1 MNELKGRI
9 LYFVTLSPAS
19 STSLG
24 SVVLFLPALLN
35 ISLAF
40 PLDALAGAFDDV
52 DMKLLA

>member
-9 LYFVTLSPAS
+9 LYFTTLSPAF
-19 STSLG
+19 STGLG
-24 SVVLFLPALLN
+24 SVALFLPVLLN

-40 PLDALAGAFDDV
+40 PLDALVGTFDDG

>member
-19 STSLG
+19 STSLE
-24 SVVLFLPALLN
+24 SVALFLPALLN